1 METDADN
8 QLSKLTS
15 TNTGTNQQ
23 LEQYLLLAKTA
34 KGVALKALII
44 QVLEA
49 NGVYVFGELL
59 EQPCITEVSKILV
72 IELFLSDQ
80 RVLIVR

>member
-1 METDADN
+1 METDSDN
-8 QLSKLTS
+8 RLPKRAS
-15 TNTGTNQQ
+15 TNVTNTNQQ

-34 KGVALKALII
+34 KGAALKALII

-59 EQPCITEVSKILV
+59 QQQCIVEQVSSMLKYQCL
-72 IELFLSDQ
+72 L
-80 RVLIVR
+80 